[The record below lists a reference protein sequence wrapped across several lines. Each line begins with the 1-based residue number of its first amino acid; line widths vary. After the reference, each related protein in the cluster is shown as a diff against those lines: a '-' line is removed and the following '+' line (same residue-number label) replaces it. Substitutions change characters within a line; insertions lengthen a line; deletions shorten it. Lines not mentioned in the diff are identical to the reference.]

1 MAGCTGL
8 CLHYSVLMVAVSTR
22 LAPTGPPFGF
32 QIPVSL
38 GSPGRSNGTYLN
50 VGSDETPELRAPSSC
65 GRDSEACVGV
75 CECHIGR
82 DTMWTPVTLQ
92 CTSKAS
98 SRAFRPPPASC
109 SLGGCLAISWRDVLG
124 VQEKKGAQA
133 FCQEIPYSCQDRTH
147 TQRRQVLRFLLV
159 EMKFRAHGGN
169 PASHSPSLVR
179 LSVWTKH
186 SESWPLEVPTVSQPA
201 VSQPVVS
208 QPSLSLVNQVP
219 QLVCQLRV
227 LWLQMPTGRVAGLG
241 WRCGMQWHY

>member
-82 DTMWTPVTLQ
+82 DRMWTPVTLQ
-92 CTSKAS
+92 CTSKAA

-124 VQEKKGAQA
+124 VQEKKRG
-133 FCQEIPYSCQDRTH
+133 TG
-147 TQRRQVLRFLLV
+147 LLP
-159 EMKFRAHGGN
+159 GN
-169 PASHSPSLVR
+169 PLLLSGQDSHPKTPS
-179 LSVWTKH
+179 S
-186 SESWPLEVPTVSQPA
+186 EVPF
-201 VSQPVVS
+201 
-208 QPSLSLVNQVP
+208 
-219 QLVCQLRV
+219 
-227 LWLQMPTGRVAGLG
+227 GGDEI
-241 WRCGMQWHY
+241 